1 MVIKDLP
8 IFSVIIKKEPE
19 SSSDGM
25 LTDTVN
31 VTYKDS
37 YPYASIFSFP
47 VFCVS
52 LVNIVLN
59 TFNINSR
66 FISVTHVIIWGQES
80 EAGSQ
85 KKSAGH

>member
-1 MVIKDLP
+1 MVCNT
-8 IFSVIIKKEPE
+8 
-19 SSSDGM
+19 G
-25 LTDTVN
+25 TVN
-31 VTYKDS
+31 GTYKVF
-37 YPYASIFSFP
+37 YPYASVFFFL
-47 VFCVS
+47 VFCIS
-52 LVNIVLN
+52 LVNILLN